1 MTTYPYEIHITVRN
15 ADIPSFKR
23 FCANNGLK
31 PIVLD
36 LQDRTGTTVI
46 QDVMTSERFYGEAD
60 PASILMHRSAFI
72 HSTNTAKKLRDAGY
86 EVVRQ
91 KVETAPWHPL
101 APDTARNGASK
112 LDEYYECH
120 IAVSLTPDRMDEL
133 RNLSEILGVHMSRN
147 IFKAYEETVTIL
159 LTHRDY
165 STYREE
171 FTKQIL
177 NIVAALKA
185 SEFEVD
191 KTEIE
196 YCLWDSNNS
205 HDKAWLEA
213 TNSSSL

>member
-1 MTTYPYEIHITVRN
+1 VTYPYEIHVTVRN

-46 QDVMTSERFYGEAD
+46 QDVMTSERFYGGANPID
-60 PASILMHRSAFI
+60 AYGQSID
-72 HSTNTAKKLRDAGY
+72 TAKKLRDGGFH
-86 EVVRQ
+86 VVRQ

-101 APDTARNGASK
+101 VPDTSPPGNTV
-112 LDEYYECH
+112 LDNYFECH
-120 IAVSLTPDRMDEL
+120 IAVSLTPDRMNGL

-147 IFKAYEETVTIL
+147 VFKAHQETVTIL

-165 STYREE
+165 NTYREA
-171 FTKQIL
+171 FVKQIL
-177 NIVAALKA
+177 NIVGNLKA
-185 SEFEVD
+185 AEFEVA

-196 YCLWDSNNS
+196 YCLWDSNHL
-205 HDKAWLEA
+205 HDREWLGANQE
-213 TNSSSL
+213 